1 MAKIIYFDIDGTT
14 GFSGNKRPGSGRL
27 LGHCQYGSGG
37 CPRFCGS
44 AEAGDLSLLQRKA
57 FHIKS
62 VHLENTGVQLFAD
75 SKKLKGK

>member
-1 MAKIIYFDIDGTT
+1 MAKIIFFDIDGTT

-27 LGHCQYGSGG
+27 LCHCQYGSGG

-57 FHIKS
+57 FYINA
-62 VHLENTGVQLFAD
+62 VHL
-75 SKKLKGK
+75 KK

>member
-1 MAKIIYFDIDGTT
+1 MAKIIFFDIDGTT

-27 LGHCQYGSGG
+27 LCYCQYGSGG

-57 FHIKS
+57 FYINA
-62 VHLENTGVQLFAD
+62 VHLE
-75 SKKLKGK
+75 K

>member
-1 MAKIIYFDIDGTT
+1 MAKIIYFAIDGTT

-27 LGHCQYGSGG
+27 LCHCQYGSGG